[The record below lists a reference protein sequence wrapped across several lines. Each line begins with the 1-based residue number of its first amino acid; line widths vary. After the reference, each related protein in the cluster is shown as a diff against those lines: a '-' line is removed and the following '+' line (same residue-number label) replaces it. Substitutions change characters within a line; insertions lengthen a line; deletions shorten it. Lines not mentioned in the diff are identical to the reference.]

1 MAQKQETQHALLIP
15 WGQFAQE
22 IGLLS
27 GIEAVK
33 LNQKVYEHTPQAK
46 VIEFLVAIL
55 SGAKYLQDVSLAAH
69 PLDKDV
75 AVAQAWGQQG
85 WADYTGVSRTLKKLT
100 WSEVNALAE
109 VLERVSQPMI
119 KSELTL
125 LRAQDRGLE
134 YDGDLTGLPVSNTS
148 RTYPNAAYGHMSD
161 EIRLGYQA
169 GVVSLQSPTYG
180 RLWISVD
187 HHAGDTVSCTQAE
200 GLVRTAEKRSGQRPK
215 RRTELLQ
222 KRIEAHV
229 KSRAP
234 AEKRLVSQ
242 QVNLE
247 TAQRV
252 KEEVSTQLRE
262 ETKPK
267 RIAVLERRCL
277 RREKSI
283 EIARKKLEKTLAQ
296 MKVHLEDE
304 KILRQRLEQFE
315 QDNLENPQPVKAC
328 FRLDAGFGTYENIAL
343 LIEMGYEVYVKL
355 HNHKITEMLRQK
367 NSPDT
372 VWTRVGDNAEMLAWS
387 GLELQHCPYP
397 LDVALERFYT
407 GKTQKHSALAH
418 FGDTPVTTNLPA
430 WFNRYNAR
438 QTIEAGIKET
448 KQVFYLNRLKV
459 RSEPA
464 IYLQEAMTIF
474 AANFIRWAAVWIEQ
488 HALPSENSLP
498 LRKMGIKMQVQ
509 VAANTSATV
518 IHHSEGMLLTF
529 SPASAF
535 AGKSLFFPAP
545 SRSLWRISFLPF
557 FTFLSMIAQKLRYLR
572 KNVRKSFATAMSMA
586 THYMLLLILFET
598 QEFT

>member
-1 MAQKQETQHALLIP
+1 MDMAQTQETQHALLMP
-15 WGQFAQE
+15 WGHFAQE

-46 VIEFLVAIL
+46 VTEFLVAIL
-55 SGAKYLQDVSLAAH
+55 SGAKYLQDVSLAAY

-75 AVAQAWGQQG
+75 AVAQAWGQPG

-100 WSEVNALAE
+100 WTEVNALVE
-109 VLERVSQPMI
+109 VLERVSQAMLEN
-119 KSELTL
+119 ELAL
-125 LRAQDRGLE
+125 LRAQGRGLE

-187 HHAGDTVSCTQAE
+187 HHAGDTVSCTQAA
-200 GLVRTAEKRSGQRPK
+200 GLVRAAEKRSGQRPK

-222 KRIEAHV
+222 KRIEALV

-234 AEKRLVSQ
+234 AENRWVTQQTKLV
-242 QVNLE
+242 E
-247 TAQRV
+247 AQCA
-252 KEEVSTQLRE
+252 KEEVSAQLRE

-283 EIARKKLEKTLAQ
+283 EIARQKLEKTLAQ

-304 KILRQRLEQFE
+304 KILRLRLEQFE

-328 FRLDAGFGTYENIAL
+328 FRLDAGFGTYENVAL

-355 HNHKITEMLRQK
+355 HNYKITEMLRQK

-418 FGDTPVTTNLPA
+418 FGDTPVTANLPA

-448 KQVFYLNRLKV
+448 KQVFHLNRLKV

-474 AANFIRWAAVWIEQ
+474 AANFIRWAAAWIEQ
-488 HALPSENSLP
+488 HALPGENALP
-498 LRKMGIKMQVQ
+498 LRKMGIKKQVQ

-518 IHHSEGMLLTF
+518 IHHSGGMLLTF

-545 SRSLWRISFLPF
+545 TRSLWRICFLPF
-557 FTFLSMIAQKLRYLR
+557 FTFLSLIAQKLR
-572 KNVRKSFATAMSMA
+572 
-586 THYMLLLILFET
+586 
-598 QEFT
+598 

>member
-1 MAQKQETQHALLIP
+1 MAQIQETQHALLIP

-46 VIEFLVAIL
+46 VTEFLVAIL

-85 WADYTGVSRTLKKLT
+85 WSDYTGVSRTLTKLT
-100 WSEVNALAE
+100 WTEVNALVE
-109 VLERVSQPMI
+109 VLEHVSQPMI
-119 KSELTL
+119 ENELAL
-125 LRAQDRGLE
+125 LRAQGRGLE
-134 YDGDLTGLPVSNTS
+134 YDGDLTGLAVSNTS

-180 RLWISVD
+180 RLWVSVD

-200 GLVRTAEKRSGQRPK
+200 GLVRVAEKRSGQHPK
-215 RRTELLQ
+215 RHTELLQ
-222 KRIEAHV
+222 KRIEALV

-234 AEKRLVSQ
+234 AEKRLVTQ
-242 QVNLE
+242 QLNLE
-247 TAQRV
+247 TAQRI
-252 KEEVSTQLRE
+252 KEELSSQLRE

-267 RIAVLERRCL
+267 RIAVLERRSL
-277 RREKSI
+277 RREKAI

-296 MKVHLEDE
+296 MKNHLEDE

-315 QDNLENPQPVKAC
+315 QDNLENLQPVKAC

-372 VWTRVGDNAEMLAWS
+372 VWTRAGDNAEMLAWP

-430 WFNRYNAR
+430 WFHQYNAR

-488 HALPSENSLP
+488 HTLPRENALP
-498 LRKMGIKMQVQ
+498 LRKMGIKKQVL
-509 VAANTSATV
+509 VAANTSAT
-518 IHHSEGMLLTF
+518 ITHNSGGMLLTF
-529 SPASAF
+529 SRASAF

-545 SRSLWRISFLPF
+545 SRSLWRICFLPF
-557 FTFLSMIAQKLRYLR
+557 FTFLSLIAQKLR
-572 KNVRKSFATAMSMA
+572 
-586 THYMLLLILFET
+586 
-598 QEFT
+598 

>member
-1 MAQKQETQHALLIP
+1 MAQTQETQHALLIP

-46 VIEFLVAIL
+46 VTEFLVAIL

-85 WADYTGVSRTLKKLT
+85 WADYTGVSRTLKRLT
-100 WSEVNALAE
+100 WTEVNALVE

-119 KSELTL
+119 ENELAL
-125 LRAQDRGLE
+125 LRAQGRGLE

-148 RTYPNAAYGHMSD
+148 CTYPNAAYGHMSD

-200 GLVRTAEKRSGQRPK
+200 ALVQAAEKRSGQRPK

-222 KRIEAHV
+222 KRIEELV
-229 KSRAP
+229 KSRGP
-234 AEKRLVSQ
+234 AEKRLMTQ

-252 KEEVSTQLRE
+252 KEEVSAQLRV

-267 RIAVLERRCL
+267 RIAVLELRCL

-315 QDNLENPQPVKAC
+315 QDNVENLQPVKAC

-407 GKTQKHSALAH
+407 GRTQKHSALAH
-418 FGDTPVTTNLPA
+418 FGDTPGIANLPA

-474 AANFIRWAAVWIEQ
+474 AANFIRWAAEWIEQ
-488 HALPSENSLP
+488 HALPSENALP
-498 LRKMGIKMQVQ
+498 LRKMGIKKQVQ

-518 IHHSEGMLLTF
+518 IHHSGGMLLRF

-545 SRSLWRISFLPF
+545 SKSIWRICFLPF
-557 FTFLSMIAQKLRYLR
+557 FTFLSLIAQKLR
-572 KNVRKSFATAMSMA
+572 
-586 THYMLLLILFET
+586 
-598 QEFT
+598 

>member
-1 MAQKQETQHALLIP
+1 MAQQQETQHALLIP
-15 WGQFAQE
+15 WGHYAQE

-27 GIEAVK
+27 GIKAVK
-33 LNQKVYEHTPQAK
+33 LSQKVYEHTPQAK
-46 VIEFLVAIL
+46 VTEFLVAIL
-55 SGAKYLQDVSLAAH
+55 SGAKYLQDISLAAH

-75 AVAQAWGQQG
+75 AVAQAWGQPG

-100 WSEVNALAE
+100 WAEAHTFVE

-119 KSELTL
+119 ESELAL
-125 LRAQDRGLE
+125 LRAQGCGLE
-134 YDGDLTGLPVSNTS
+134 YDGDLTGLPVSNSS

-169 GVVSLQSPTYG
+169 GVVSLKSPTYG

-200 GLVRTAEKRSGQRPK
+200 ALLRAAEKRSGQRPK

-222 KRIEAHV
+222 QRIEAQI
-229 KSRAP
+229 KSRTP
-234 AEKRLVSQ
+234 AEARLAIQ
-242 QVNLE
+242 QNKLAEVQH
-247 TAQRV
+247 A
-252 KEEVSTQLRE
+252 KEVVSTQSRE
-262 ETKPK
+262 EMKPK
-267 RIAVLERRCL
+267 CIAVLERRAL
-277 RREKSI
+277 RREKSV

-304 KILRQRLEQFE
+304 KLLRQRLEQLE
-315 QDNLENPQPVKAC
+315 RDNAENTQPVQAC
-328 FRLDAGFGTYENIAL
+328 FRLDAGFGTYDNIAL

-355 HNHKITEMLRQK
+355 HSHKITEMLKQK
-367 NSPDT
+367 NSPET
-372 VWTRVGDNAEMLAWS
+372 IWTRVGDNAEMVAWS

-397 LDVALERFYT
+397 LDIALEQFYT

-430 WFNRYNAR
+430 WFNHYNAR

-474 AANFIRWAAVWIEQ
+474 AANFIRWATAWIEQ
-488 HALPSENSLP
+488 HALPSENALP
-498 LRKMGIKMQVQ
+498 LSKMGVKKQVQ

-518 IHHSEGMLLTF
+518 IHHSGGMLLMF

-545 SRSLWRISFLPF
+545 SRSLWRINFLPL
-557 FTFLSMIAQKLRYLR
+557 FTFLSLIAQKLR
-572 KNVRKSFATAMSMA
+572 
-586 THYMLLLILFET
+586 
-598 QEFT
+598 